1 MSITPLSVIRLLGL
15 LEFFEFVEFTDFEL
29 KKPYKLNEL
38 NKRSLAFQARASV
51 KSFSLNILRFQV
63 EIWGTT

>member
-1 MSITPLSVIRLLGL
+1 MEWESPLSGL
-15 LEFFEFVEFTDFEL
+15 LELLELFEFFEFIDFEL
-29 KKPYKLNEL
+29 KKPYELNEL

-51 KSFSLNILRFQV
+51 KSFSLSILRFQV

>member
-1 MSITPLSVIRLLGL
+1 MHSSEFGVNEYRFLTPNTELITPN
-15 LEFFEFVEFTDFEL
+15 
-29 KKPYKLNEL
+29 YY
-38 NKRSLAFQARASV
+38 QAKASV